1 MIRTDLALEAKELW
15 EQDPSK
21 TTQLQGVRAREEG
34 NITYVEIL
42 DQSGAEALGKP
53 VGTYLTLK
61 LPAYDRNPRRPAE
74 ELAKELGNM
83 MSLSQNQRVMIVGL
97 GNRAVTPDALGPEAA
112 DKIFLTRHLIKALPK
127 QFGSCRS
134 VSVIRPGVLATTG
147 IESLELVRG
156 AADHV
161 KPDCILCIDALA
173 AGSVD
178 RLCNTIQCTTSG
190 IAPGSGVGN
199 CRAPFSRETLGVPV
213 YAVGVP
219 TVVDAGTDHP
229 MIVTPRDIDEQIR
242 YLAAV
247 LAGGI
252 NLVLHP
258 EFSYEDFVQFVP
270 Q

>member
-15 EQDPSK
+15 DRDPSR

-34 NITYVEIL
+34 NVTFVEVL
-42 DQSGAEALGKP
+42 NQEGAETLGKP
-53 VGTYLTLK
+53 VGTYLTLD
-61 LPAYDRNPRRPAE
+61 LPAHDRDPRGPAL
-74 ELAKELGNM
+74 ELAKELDRLMDLREGQ
-83 MSLSQNQRVMIVGL
+83 SVMVVGL
-97 GNRAVTPDALGPEAA
+97 GNRAVTPDALGPETA
-112 DKIFLTRHLIKALPK
+112 DRIFLTRHLIRALPK
-127 QFGSCRS
+127 AFGSCRS

-156 AADHV
+156 AVDHV
-161 KPDCILCIDALA
+161 KPHCLLCIDALA

-178 RLCNTIQCTTSG
+178 RLCNTVQCTTAG

-199 CRAPFSRETLGVPV
+199 CRAPFSRETLGIPV

-219 TVVDAGTDHP
+219 TVVDAGEGSP

-242 YLAAV
+242 YLGAV